1 MEFIWLIIGFASLG
15 IFIKYRPQSYES
27 MLIPRAEAVTLAQKR
42 IFELAGVD
50 VSTWKA
56 YAMYWHDRNT
66 VSRLH
71 QLNKLDPLRSTLFN
85 WGLVESWRIRFI
97 SMNNSIIIGLNA
109 RGEVTFLHVNV
120 RDNQYYM
127 DEDTGKKQ
135 ETSMEDIKRALT
147 QENSIF
153 WKDAAIIGQ
162 GQRTEDLS
170 SIDTYWYLVEGHD
183 LRMKMSVQVSKGRI
197 INILSDT
204 EIKTSNIQ
212 QVVKK
217 EFRETALNLSG
228 FIGALGATIAG
239 VISLIYTDVS
249 VGSSLSVFLAAIIV
263 FAIFLTS
270 TDDVKM
276 SIVNTYDS
284 RLTVKSVYLIGYLSA
299 LMAGLAY
306 GCVVFITSLAGFN
319 LATMEQIPLFRN
331 PSSQIMYGVSIG
343 LICLAFFAWLFKIL
357 ENRGLVRIS
366 PELSERS
373 LFLAGFKYRQ
383 SISMSIQ
390 SSLLEELV
398 FRLLGISLFIWLLG
412 HDFTSILLTS
422 VLWAFLHQ
430 GSGYSP
436 SVYRW
441 SQLVIFGIILG
452 YTFLYFGFL
461 AALTAHFIHNFVL
474 TSLPLIYY
482 KIQKRGKNIQKTED
496 NMTLN

>member
-1 MEFIWLIIGFASLG
+1 MELIWLIISFVSLG
-15 IFIKYRPQSYES
+15 IFVKYRPKSYES
-27 MLIPRAEAVTLAQKR
+27 MLIPRTEAIRLARER

-66 VSRLH
+66 ISRLH
-71 QLNKLDPLRSTLFN
+71 QLNKLDTLRKTLFN

-97 SMNNSIIIGLNA
+97 SLNNSIIIGLNA
-109 RGEVTFLHVNV
+109 RGEVTFLNVTV
-120 RDNQYYM
+120 RDNRHY
-127 DEDTGKKQ
+127 TGEKQ
-135 ETSMEDIKRALT
+135 EKSIGDIKRTLT
-147 QENSIF
+147 QKDSIF
-153 WKDAAIIGQ
+153 WKDAKIIGQ

-170 SIDTYWYLVEGHD
+170 NIDTYWYLVEGQD
-183 LRMKMSVQVSKGRI
+183 LRMKISVQVSQGRI

-239 VISLIYTDVS
+239 VLSLIYTDASIGSTIS
-249 VGSSLSVFLAAIIV
+249 VLLAAIIV
-263 FAIFLTS
+263 FAVFLTS

-276 SIVNTYDS
+276 GIVNAYDS
-284 RLTVKSVYLIGYLSA
+284 RLTIKSVYIIGYLSA

-306 GCVVFITSLAGFN
+306 SCVVFVTSLAGFN
-319 LATMEQIPLFRN
+319 LASLEQIPLFRN
-331 PSSQIMYGVSIG
+331 QVSQITYGVSIG
-343 LICLAFFAWLFKIL
+343 LICLGLFSLLFRIL
-357 ENRGLVRIS
+357 ENKGLVRIS

-373 LFLAGFKYRQ
+373 LFLSGFKYRQ

-390 SSLLEELV
+390 SSLMEELI
-398 FRLLGISLFIWLLG
+398 FRLLGVSLFIWLFG
-412 HDFTSILLTS
+412 HDLMAILLTS

-430 GSGYSP
+430 GSGYNP

-452 YTFLYFGFL
+452 YAYLHVGFL
-461 AALTAHFIHNFVL
+461 TVLTAHFVHNFIL
-474 TSLPLIYY
+474 TSLPLFSY
-482 KIQKRGKNIQKTED
+482 KIQIKEGKYFQKIEKD
-496 NMTLN
+496 ITLN